1 MSKTLVRRA
10 TEMVDRPVSR
20 RGFLRRLTMGA
31 TALTVAPLFYMTR
44 PVTAYAAICSCSGSS
59 CDCGDLCCDGYTE
72 FCCSI
77 YGENTCPA
85 GTIPAGWW
93 KADGSGVCD
102 NQLGP
107 QPRYY
112 LDCNIA
118 TCGSCGCGGSGICSG
133 GCQQGTNFTC
143 GCANGDCHLRK
154 SSCTGFRYGQ
164 CNQEVSC
171 VGPIVCRV
179 VTCTPPWIWDD
190 SCTTS
195 SATDN
200 NTRFHNAACL
210 NQPGLPASLPAG
222 VPISGDWTGAGR
234 DMPGVF
240 VNGLWHLRPV
250 GGGADIVFEFGGP
263 GDRPVVGDWNG
274 NGVDTPGVFRNG
286 TFYLRNSNSTG
297 VADVSFGYG
306 NLGDSPLAGDWTG
319 KGFDS
324 VGVHRAGIWH
334 LRNSNSSGPADI
346 SFGYG
351 DPTDRPLV
359 GDWDGDGID
368 TPGLYRH
375 DSWYLRN
382 SNTTGVANST
392 FLFGDPGDTA
402 VTGDWDGTGTDT
414 PGIVRSRRFYLRNS
428 NSSGPADEVI

>member
-1 MSKTLVRRA
+1 MSRTLVRRV

-31 TALTVAPLFYMTR
+31 TALTVAPLFYVTR
-44 PVTAYAAICSCSGSS
+44 PVTAHAAICSCSGSS
-59 CDCGDLCCDGYTE
+59 CDCGNLCCDGYTE

-102 NQLGP
+102 NEQGP

-112 LDCNIA
+112 LDCNIS
-118 TCGSCGCGGSGICSG
+118 TCGSCGCGGSGTCAG
-133 GCQQGTNFTC
+133 GCQEGTNFTC

-154 SSCTGFRYGQ
+154 SSCTRFRYGQ
-164 CNQEVSC
+164 CNQHVSC

-179 VTCTPPWIWDD
+179 VTCTPPWIWDA
-190 SCTTS
+190 SCTTA

-210 NQPGLPASLPAG
+210 NQPGLPSALPSG
-222 VPISGDWTGAGR
+222 VPVSGDWTGAGR

-240 VNGLWHLRPV
+240 ANGLWHLRPA
-250 GGGADIVFEFGGP
+250 GGGDTIVFEFGGP

-274 NGVDTPGVFRNG
+274 DGVDTPGVYRNG
-286 TFYLRNSNSTG
+286 IFYLRNSNSTG
-297 VADVSFGYG
+297 VADIAFAYG
-306 NLGDSPLAGDWTG
+306 NPGDSPLAGDWTG

-324 VGVHRAGIWH
+324 IGVHRAGTWL

-346 SFGYG
+346 GFDYG
-351 DPTDRPLV
+351 NPTDRPLV
-359 GDWDGDGID
+359 GDWDGDGVD

-382 SNTTGVANST
+382 SNTTGVANLT
-392 FLFGDPGDTA
+392 FVFGDPGDTA

-414 PGIVRSRRFYLRNS
+414 PGIVRTRRFYLRNS

>member
-1 MSKTLVRRA
+1 MSKTLVRKV
-10 TEMVDRPVSR
+10 TEIVDRPVSR

-31 TALTVAPLFYMTR
+31 TALTVAPLLYMSR
-44 PVTAYAAICSCSGSS
+44 PVTAHAAICSCSGSN

-77 YGENTCPA
+77 YGENTCPS

-118 TCGSCGCGGSGICSG
+118 TCGSCGCGGSGTCTG
-133 GCQQGTNFTC
+133 GCQQGTNFSC

-154 SSCTGFRYGQ
+154 SSCTRFRYGQ
-164 CNQEVSC
+164 CHQEVAC

-179 VTCTPPWIWDD
+179 VTCTPPWVWDS
-190 SCTTS
+190 SCTTA

-210 NQPGLPASLPAG
+210 QQPGLPAPLPDG
-222 VPISGDWTGAGR
+222 IPIRGDWTGAGR

-240 VNGLWHLRPV
+240 VAGRWHLRPA
-250 GGGADIVFEFGGP
+250 GGGPDIVFDFGGP

-274 NGVDTPGVFRNG
+274 DGVDTPGVFRSG
-286 TFYLRNSNSTG
+286 VFHLRNSNTTG
-297 VADVSFGYG
+297 IADLSFAYG
-306 NLGDSPLAGDWTG
+306 DAGDSPLAGDWTG

-324 VGVHRAGIWH
+324 VGVHRAGVWY
-334 LRNSNSSGPADI
+334 LRNSNSSGAADI
-346 SFGYG
+346 TFAYG
-351 DPTDRPLV
+351 NPSDRPLV

-382 SNTTGVANST
+382 SNTTGVANLT

-414 PGIVRSRRFYLRNS
+414 PGIVRNRRFYLRNS
-428 NSSGPADEVI
+428 NSPGVADQVF